1 MNYVELVRQNSEM
14 LDQQEFAQ
22 ERVIVEEER
31 EEEVQEYNLQD
42 DVNDNGNPFS
52 QAMIDPVSDL
62 NDQFNLVHD

>member
-31 EEEVQEYNLQD
+31 EEDVQEYNLQD